1 MTGYTS
7 RIHELIHKRV
17 EAPRK
22 AWPKDEVTRGRTDRE
37 QRVEKDTMGDILVPA
52 DRYWGSQTQRS
63 LQNFKIG
70 GDRMPIQLIHALAVT
85 KHAAATANE
94 KLQQLP
100 PDLAQAIRDAAQ
112 EVMSG
117 LWDEEFPLVVWQT
130 GSGTQTNMNMNE
142 VLANRANERLG
153 FPLGSKQPVHPND
166 HVNMGQSSNDAF
178 PTAMS
183 VATSYQI
190 QHRLIPALQHLRDA
204 LDHKAHEWRHVVKVG
219 RTHLMDAV
227 PITLG
232 QEFSGYVQQMHNS
245 VVRAKA
251 ALVHLLELAMGGTAV
266 GTGLNAHPQFAQMVA
281 DEIAQLT
288 GMPFVTAP
296 NKFESLA
303 AHDAQTSLAGL
314 MKTMA
319 LSIIKIANDI
329 RLLGSGPR
337 AGLGELVLPANE
349 PGSSIMPGK
358 VNPTQCEAVLMVC
371 SRVIGNDMGVTMGA
385 ACCSNFELNVA
396 KPLIVYNNLQS
407 IRLLSDAC
415 VSFSDNCVSG
425 IQPNL
430 QHIDELMRSS
440 LMLVTVLNPHVGYDK
455 AASIAKKA
463 HLEGISLKQA
473 GVELGILTE
482 EQFDEWVKPEDMV
495 GLPEGM
501 VQQMRAKL

>member
-1 MTGYTS
+1 
-7 RIHELIHKRV
+7 
-17 EAPRK
+17 
-22 AWPKDEVTRGRTDRE
+22 
-37 QRVEKDTMGDILVPA
+37 
-52 DRYWGSQTQRS
+52 
-63 LQNFKIG
+63 
-70 GDRMPIQLIHALAVT
+70 
-85 KHAAATANE
+85 
-94 KLQQLP
+94 
-100 PDLAQAIRDAAQ
+100 
-112 EVMSG
+112 
-117 LWDEEFPLVVWQT
+117 
-130 GSGTQTNMNMNE
+130 
-142 VLANRANERLG
+142 
-153 FPLGSKQPVHPND
+153 
-166 HVNMGQSSNDAF
+166 
-178 PTAMS
+178 
-183 VATSYQI
+183 
-190 QHRLIPALQHLRDA
+190 
-204 LDHKAHEWRHVVKVG
+204 
-219 RTHLMDAV
+219 
-227 PITLG
+227 
-232 QEFSGYVQQMHNS
+232 
-245 VVRAKA
+245 
-251 ALVHLLELAMGGTAV
+251 
-266 GTGLNAHPQFAQMVA
+266 
-281 DEIAQLT
+281 
-288 GMPFVTAP
+288 
-296 NKFESLA
+296 
-303 AHDAQTSLAGL
+303 